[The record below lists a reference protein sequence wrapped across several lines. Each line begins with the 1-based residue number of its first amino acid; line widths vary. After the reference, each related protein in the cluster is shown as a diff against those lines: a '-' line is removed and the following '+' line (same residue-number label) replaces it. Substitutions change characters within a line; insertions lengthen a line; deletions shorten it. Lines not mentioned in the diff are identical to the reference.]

1 MTPMRACVAFV
12 ITLAD
17 DLSFSV
23 KAEELSMPATAAAPG
38 CITTRVVTGQT
49 WSTDSSTFVLNG
61 TPKATIERSSCVN
74 NRDEL
79 KVGPT
84 TDMDMPIGEARRST
98 RSSRSR

>member
-1 MTPMRACVAFV
+1 
-12 ITLAD
+12 
-17 DLSFSV
+17 
-23 KAEELSMPATAAAPG
+23 MPATAAAPG
-38 CITTRVVTGQT
+38 CTTTRVVTGQT

-84 TDMDMPIGEARRST
+84 TDMDMPTGEAKNTVLEKSLTIESGPLKGTYMR
-98 RSSRSR
+98 